1 MYISALS
8 YFSDS
13 VIVAISFGLLYALM
27 RLVWHCTRKKKHEH
41 NKEEEKRIRFFIGA
55 SHFFLGSSF
64 FWHSFILLLLLAK
77 ASRAYRN
84 CLGVFIVLVLNQLTL
99 SQLIFGLDAVS
110 KKCANERIIIETKK
124 SIDAEQ
130 MLQYKHNKSDC
141 IRHQP

>member
-1 MYISALS
+1 MAL
-8 YFSDS
+8 
-13 VIVAISFGLLYALM
+13 
-27 RLVWHCTRKKKHEH
+27 HTKKKHEN

-77 ASRAYRN
+77 ASRAHRN